1 MAKSFNTVNAA
12 RGLENY
18 REHFHHRYP
27 KNQKRHCGHIVVEP
41 MFVRAHEDH
50 SPLKNERAY
59 DADLKQILNL
69 LLQPSHTRA
78 VK

>member
-1 MAKSFNTVNAA
+1 MKSFSTVNAA

-18 REHFHHRYP
+18 REHFHRRYP
-27 KNQKRHCGHIVVEP
+27 KNQKHQCGHIVVEP
-41 MFVRAHEDH
+41 MFVQHAHEDH

-78 VK
+78 

>member
-1 MAKSFNTVNAA
+1 MVKSFNTVNAA

>member
-1 MAKSFNTVNAA
+1 MVKSFNTVNAA

-78 VK
+78 